1 MEELLKVRL
10 KKSRLWV
17 TPFLPFHQISILPAQ
32 SGSRIFPTH
41 PLSPSLPQT
50 HQDFSQSKLVNPLV
64 SVIFMSTV
72 PLKYL
77 QYSPVRRHPARG
89 RMIHPLLIQSPPK
102 QRHARQKRMNI
113 SDGPKNMFGS
123 LKYLT
128 FKSKFCN
135 LNLKKQTTS
144 CCCDAD
150 LRVLLHVVFQHVKM
164 KTTG

>member
-1 MEELLKVRL
+1 MEGAPKVRDW
-10 KKSRLWV
+10 KSLDCCKDN
-17 TPFLPFHQISILPAQ
+17 FLNFLISVSHLFPFHQISILPTH
-32 SGSRIFPTH
+32 SGSSIFPTH

-102 QRHARQKRMNI
+102 QLHATQKRMNI
-113 SDGPKNMFGS
+113 SDGPKTCLVHWS
-123 LKYLT
+123 T
-128 FKSKFCN
+128 WP
-135 LNLKKQTTS
+135 
-144 CCCDAD
+144 
-150 LRVLLHVVFQHVKM
+150 LRTNFAI
-164 KTTG
+164 